1 MAKLQIDSMDLKDE
15 AFSPIV
21 AMIATKVDEAFQLHQ
36 ARKEL
41 PRFMK
46 QNQACIY
53 LNCSYNT
60 LQKYKAMGL
69 RTIML
74 DGEEKIDQ
82 RDCDSFMETHK
93 K

>member
-15 AFSPIV
+15 AFSPLV
-21 AMIATKVDEAFQLHQ
+21 AMIATKVNEAFDLHQ
-36 ARKEL
+36 ARREL

-46 QNQACIY
+46 KNQACIY
-53 LNCSYNT
+53 LNCSFNT
-60 LQKYKAMGL
+60 LQKYRTMGL
-69 RTIML
+69 RTIIL

-82 RDCDSFMETHK
+82 HDCDLFMEKHK

>member
-36 ARKEL
+36 VRKEL
-41 PRFMK
+41 PRYMK
-46 QNQACIY
+46 QNQTCIY
-53 LNCSYNT
+53 MNCSYNT
-60 LQKYKAMGL
+60 LQKYKKMGL

-82 RDCDSFMETHK
+82 RDADAFMEQHK
-93 K
+93 I

>member
-1 MAKLQIDSMDLKDE
+1 MVKLQIESMDLKDE

-21 AMIATKVDEAFQLHQ
+21 AMIALKVDEAFELHKE
-36 ARKEL
+36 RKEL
-41 PRFMK
+41 PRYMK

-53 LNCSYNT
+53 MNCVYNT
-60 LQKYKAMGL
+60 LQKYKTMGL

-82 RDCDSFMETHK
+82 SDADAFMEKHK
-93 K
+93 I

>member
-15 AFSPIV
+15 AFSPLV

-36 ARKEL
+36 VRKEL

-74 DGEEKIDQ
+74 DVEEKIDQ
-82 RDCDSFMETHK
+82 RDADAFMEQHK
-93 K
+93 I

>member
-1 MAKLQIDSMDLKDE
+1 MAKLQIDSVDLQDE
-15 AFSPIV
+15 AFQPLV
-21 AMIATKVDEAFQLHQ
+21 AMIANKVEEAFNLQKTR
-36 ARKEL
+36 AEL

-69 RTIML
+69 RTIIL

-82 RDCDSFMETHK
+82 RDCDLFMEKHK